1 MNNDY
6 TDVARAIITSARENE
21 YLLDELSLVPELAE
35 SERKL
40 FIAML
45 GEIKKKFAADNNDT
59 GEITEELSAD
69 EIVSLFTYVCAK
81 AAESV
86 CAWYL
91 NQDMEFDPDG
101 MFSGKVPL
109 YADEEIV
116 KHFSSLNL
124 AADMAN
130 TFAGWS
136 NEHLMLDI
144 DPILPLFEA
153 LKWTYRIAAH
163 QTLLLLEDMCR
174 KAGV

>member
-6 TDVARAIITSARENE
+6 TDVAQAIITSARENE

-45 GEIKKKFAADNNDT
+45 GEIKNKFAAENS
-59 GEITEELSAD
+59 GEAPDELSAD
-69 EIVSLFTYVCAK
+69 EIVSLFTFVCAK
-81 AAESV
+81 AAESI

-130 TFAGWS
+130 TFAEWS
-136 NEHLMLDI
+136 NEHLMLEV

-163 QTLLLLEDMCR
+163 QTLLLLEDM
-174 KAGV
+174 